1 MKIFLL
7 TLALLLIVFVAMAV
21 GYIVKKKS
29 IAGSCGGL
37 GALGIEKACN
47 CDNPCD
53 KRLEREAKAERE
65 ARAEKEAAWKQNQIV

>member
-7 TLALLLIVFVAMAV
+7 ALALLLIVFVAMAV
-21 GYIVKKKS
+21 GYLVKKKT

-53 KRLEREAKAERE
+53 KRLEREA
-65 ARAEKEAAWKQNQIV
+65 RAEKEATWKENQIA

>member
-7 TLALLLIVFVAMAV
+7 TLALLLVVFIAMSI
-21 GYIVKKKS
+21 GYLVKKRS

-53 KRLEREAKAERE
+53 KRKERLAKEE
-65 ARAEKEAAWKQNQIV
+65 QWKENQII

>member
-7 TLALLLIVFVAMAV
+7 TLALLVVVFIAMSIGYLI
-21 GYIVKKKS
+21 KKKS

-53 KRLEREAKAERE
+53 KRKERLAKEE
-65 ARAEKEAAWKQNQIV
+65 QWKENQIV

>member
-1 MKIFLL
+1 MQIFLL
-7 TLALLLIVFVAMAV
+7 TLIMLLVVFAAMSI
-21 GYIVKKKS
+21 GYLVKKKS

-53 KRLEREAKAERE
+53 KRLERERQ
-65 ARAEKEAAWKQNQIV
+65 ARIDKEQAWKQNKII

>member
-7 TLALLLIVFVAMAV
+7 TLALLIVVFVAMSI
-21 GYIVKKKS
+21 GYLIKKKS

-53 KRLEREAKAERE
+53 KRKERLAKEE
-65 ARAEKEAAWKQNQIV
+65 QWKENQIV

>member
-1 MKIFLL
+1 MQIFLL
-7 TLALLLIVFVAMAV
+7 TLGLLLAVFIAMSV
-21 GYIVKKKS
+21 GYLIKQKS

-53 KRLEREAKAERE
+53 KRLERERAARRAK
-65 ARAEKEAAWKQNQIV
+65 EKAWKENQIQ

>member
-1 MKIFLL
+1 MFMITLGFLL
-7 TLALLLIVFVAMAV
+7 LVFAAMSV
-21 GYIVKKKS
+21 GYWVKKKS

-53 KRLEREAKAERE
+53 KRLERQRQERE
-65 ARAEKEAAWKQNQIV
+65 AKEQAWKENQII

>member
-7 TLALLLIVFVAMAV
+7 TLALLLIVFVAMSI
-21 GYIVKKKS
+21 GYLVKKKS

-53 KRLEREAKAERE
+53 RRKERDA
-65 ARAEKEAAWKQNQIV
+65 KEAEWKRNQII

>member
-7 TLALLLIVFVAMAV
+7 TLALLLVVFIGMSI
-21 GYIVKKKS
+21 GYLIKKKS

-53 KRLEREAKAERE
+53 KRKERLAKEE
-65 ARAEKEAAWKQNQIV
+65 QWKENQIV

>member
-7 TLALLLIVFVAMAV
+7 TLALLLVVFIAMSI
-21 GYIVKKKS
+21 GYLIKKKS

-53 KRLEREAKAERE
+53 KRKERLAKEE
-65 ARAEKEAAWKQNQIV
+65 QWKENQIV